1 MSMAVADTPRQKLPF
16 ENPLQALKL
25 LGVLFISRATSQ
37 DPNSNE
43 VFEKVGVSDGV

>member
-1 MSMAVADTPRQKLPF
+1 MSMAVADIPLHKLLL
-16 ENPLQALKL
+16 ESTLQALKL
-25 LGVLFISRATSQ
+25 PGVLFISQATRQ